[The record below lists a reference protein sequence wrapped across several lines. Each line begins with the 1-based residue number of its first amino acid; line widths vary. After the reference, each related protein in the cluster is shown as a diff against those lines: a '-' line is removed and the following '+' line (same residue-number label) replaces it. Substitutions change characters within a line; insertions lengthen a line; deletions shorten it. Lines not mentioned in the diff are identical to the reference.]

1 MQKDKDGKLKYCAV
15 RIVNF
20 GSNPIIAAFPN
31 PAHSSLTIT
40 GMGAKDRAELLDI
53 SGRRLLILTAAGN
66 SAEKLNISTLAAG
79 TYQLKVTNTNGA
91 STVVK
96 VVKQ

>member
-40 GMGAKDRAELLDI
+40 GMGAIDRAELLDL
-53 SGRRLLILTAAGN
+53 SGIFLLVLTVAGN
-66 SAEKLNISTLAAG
+66 SAGKLNIGMLAAPSLYR
-79 TYQLKVTNTNGA
+79 THRSWHHCKKRVSLIL
-91 STVVK
+91 
-96 VVKQ
+96 